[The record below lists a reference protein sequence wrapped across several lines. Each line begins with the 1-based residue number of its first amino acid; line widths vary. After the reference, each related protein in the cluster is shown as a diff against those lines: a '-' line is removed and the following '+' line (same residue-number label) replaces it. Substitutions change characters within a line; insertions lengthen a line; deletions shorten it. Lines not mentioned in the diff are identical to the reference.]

1 MTAVA
6 TPLTCLNRNGSCVFS
21 WVEFALVSPNTVVD
35 RYLLISDIVNFA
47 TFKVDLTNNNDLI
60 VVEGQGGDKQYSIQV
75 SLANNYVYAAL
86 LCIDY
91 SVDTSYI
98 SPSSVTAAPISK
110 PDALVILA
118 ITTADA
124 PGNNTNT
131 ALNVNIQVGANVDT
145 ITLFAL
151 ANNSANH
158 TTYSQV
164 CTKPSGGWFVGIN
177 ILVFNNLPSNLYFH
191 ISAVAE
197 NAVGSSPVSNVKTS
211 YVSNI
216 PTVPVVVSA
225 TVKNDTTATLK
236 FTSSSTASL
245 DKVTTYTI
253 GYGTTFITVPAVVNE
268 AAGCEYSVDFSNLL
282 EGASYT
288 FYVRATNVWGVGP
301 EAFFQSI
308 TMITAPSAPIL
319 SLGSD
324 TYYGYQSIIVT
335 IHGSD
340 QSQCVLTCW
349 GSSGGSRDGLYTQPG
364 SNGFGVFAIPS
375 YDPINKITT
384 YRGYTGF
391 TMNDF
396 STLVIDATYLPYT
409 GTLRSKVSNSITIA
423 RQSAPIVSDIDFEY
437 SPAGLTAYMQ
447 GITHLPPTASGLAIS
462 YGFLYADNLPTV
474 LPFSGFTYLSTNS
487 FVVTPAQLKAQ
498 PNSKIF
504 GVVRVAS
511 IYSSTEYL
519 YSAIEYL
526 YSNIV
531 EIRADSELLPP
542 VPVDLKV
549 SQSGL
554 LTWESGVSTQI
565 LSPVQYAIALLSLEA
580 ELAYAEAR
588 LADKR
593 MELKERMIA
602 RAAYSS
608 SSIPSDIQYVA
619 GQIVNLEG
627 LVTIAQNALN
637 IGPLPVDLPTITS
650 YKVLV
655 YNGAILLGT
664 TVSSGVINPTPL
676 QYQIPISTL
685 SENIAYTAK
694 LTTYYND
701 KFSQPCVVNFAAS
714 VTFSKTGLA
723 TIQND
728 LISNDKKNNLFTVL
742 QQGVAIDSINLV
754 AIVKG
759 IVAGETVMHTDSI
772 KLVYA
777 AYEYSVADALPLWI
791 KSIVITY
798 NSGSGLYTFTITPVD
813 ELLMA
818 IKFINMSAFSTVGTA
833 VQLLTICSMAGSV

>member
-21 WVEFALVSPNTVVD
+21 WGEFALAPPNTVVD

-177 ILVFNNLPSNLYFH
+177 ILVFNNLPSNLFFH

-197 NAVGSSPVSNVKTS
+197 NVVGSSPVSNVKTS

-216 PTVPVVVSA
+216 PTLPVAVSA

-236 FTSSSTASL
+236 FKSSSTAPL

-253 GYGTTFITVPAVVNE
+253 GYGAIIIVVPAVDNE
-268 AAGCEYSVDFSNLL
+268 AAGCEYSVDFSNLVK
-282 EGASYT
+282 GDSYT
-288 FYVRATNVWGVGP
+288 FWVRATNVWGLGP
-301 EAFFQSI
+301 EAFFPSI

-319 SLGSD
+319 MLGSD
-324 TYYGYQSIIVT
+324 TYDGYQSIIVT

-340 QSQCVLTCW
+340 QTQCLLQFAS
-349 GSSGGSRDGLYTQPG
+349 SSGGSCDGVYNQPG
-364 SNGFGVFAIPS
+364 NGGVGGEGVFATPS
-375 YDPINKITT
+375 YNSITKITT

-391 TMNDF
+391 VMSDF
-396 STLVIDATYLPYT
+396 STLVIDLTYLPYA
-409 GTLRSKVSNSITIA
+409 GTLVSKVSNSITIA
-423 RQSAPIVSDIDFEY
+423 RQSAPVVSDIDFEY

-462 YGFLYADNLPTV
+462 YGFLYADNLPAV
-474 LPFSGFTYLSTNS
+474 LPFSGFTYLPTNS

-511 IYSSTEYL
+511 IHSST
-519 YSAIEYL
+519 EYL

-549 SQSGL
+549 SQTGL
-554 LTWESGVSTQI
+554 LTWKSGVSTQI

-588 LADKR
+588 LADQR
-593 MELKERMIA
+593 MALKERMIA

-608 SSIPSDIQYVA
+608 SSIPGDIQGLA
-619 GQIVNLEG
+619 GAIVTLEG
-627 LVTIAQNALN
+627 LVTIAQTALN
-637 IGPLPVDLPTITS
+637 IGPLPVDLPTVTN
-650 YKVLV
+650 YKVQV
-655 YNGAILLGT
+655 YNGEILVGT
-664 TVSSGVINPTPL
+664 ASSGMINPTPPL

-701 KFSQPCVVNFAAS
+701 KFNQPCVVNFAAS

-728 LISNDKKNNLFTVL
+728 LISGDKKYNQFKVL

-798 NSGSGLYTFTITPVD
+798 NSAAGLYTFTITPVD

-833 VQLLTICSMAGSV
+833 VQLLTICSIAGSV